1 MPRPILP
8 RLFPALIALALAPA
22 CSHPP
27 QPVTAA
33 KPAAPTP
40 AATTSAAPSAPS
52 APVPTVALTPEEVI
66 AASHSNPAAPGKNEP
81 VRDGRVVVVDNGD
94 DAAGHP
100 KTLVEAAREEKERRS
115 HAGES
120 VAVITNKTLPYS
132 KGQLTFAQPAAKP
145 VSAEK
150 GAEKGTAAGKGEKG
164 KENAPGEVHD
174 EAYWRQR
181 GLEIRQR
188 LHQAAEEIS
197 KLQQNVADLRQSF
210 YSEADFAKRDTQV
223 KPEWDRAL
231 DRLRRKKEEVEAT
244 RKELD
249 AYLDEGRRAG
259 ALPGWLREG
268 AELEPPL
275 PAPPP
280 APNEPVE
287 PQVLPQGPP

>member
-1 MPRPILP
+1 VPRPILP
-8 RLFPALIALALAPA
+8 LRFPALIVLALASA

-40 AATTSAAPSAPS
+40 ATTAPA
-52 APVPTVALTPEEVI
+52 TVALTPEEEI

-81 VRDGRVVVVDNGD
+81 VRDGKVVVVDNGD
-94 DAAGHP
+94 DAASHP

-145 VSAEK
+145 ATT
-150 GAEKGTAAGKGEKG
+150 EKGTAAGKGEKG
-164 KENAPGEVHD
+164 KEKALGEAHD
-174 EAYWRQR
+174 DVYWRQR

-188 LHQAAEEIS
+188 LHQADDEIS
-197 KLQQNVADLRQSF
+197 KLQQEVADLRQRF

-249 AYLDEGRRAG
+249 AYLEEGRRAG

-287 PQVLPQGPP
+287 PQVFPQGPP

>member
-1 MPRPILP
+1 MAVPRPALP
-8 RLFPALIALALAPA
+8 LLFPALIVLALASA
-22 CSHPP
+22 CSHRP

-33 KPAAPTP
+33 KPAAAPTP
-40 AATTSAAPSAPS
+40 ATTATTPPG
-52 APVPTVALTPEEVI
+52 TVALTPEEEI

-81 VRDGRVVVVDNGD
+81 VRDGRVVVVDSGD
-94 DAAGHP
+94 DAASHP
-100 KTLVEAAREEKERRS
+100 KTLVEAAREEKDRRA

-132 KGQLTFAQPAAKP
+132 KGQLTFAQPAAKTA
-145 VSAEK
+145 SAEK
-150 GAEKGTAAGKGEKG
+150 GTAAGAAGKGEKG
-164 KENAPGEVHD
+164 KESAPAEAHND
-174 EAYWRQR
+174 AYWRQR

-188 LHQAAEEIS
+188 LHEAAEEIT
-197 KLQQNVADLRQSF
+197 KLQQDVADLRQRF

-249 AYLDEGRRAG
+249 AFLDEGRRAG

-275 PAPPP
+275 PAPAP

>member
-1 MPRPILP
+1 
-8 RLFPALIALALAPA
+8 
-22 CSHPP
+22 
-27 QPVTAA
+27 V
-33 KPAAPTP
+33 
-40 AATTSAAPSAPS
+40 ATT
-52 APVPTVALTPEEVI
+52 PVTVALTPEEEI

-81 VRDGRVVVVDNGD
+81 VRDGKVVVVDSGD
-94 DAAGHP
+94 DAASHP

-132 KGQLTFAQPAAKP
+132 KGQLTFAQPASKP
-145 VSAEK
+145 AT
-150 GAEKGTAAGKGEKG
+150 EKGTATAAKGEKS
-164 KENAPGEVHD
+164 KENAPGEEAHD
-174 EAYWRQR
+174 DVYWRQR

-197 KLQQNVADLRQSF
+197 KLQQDVADLRQRF

-249 AYLDEGRRAG
+249 AYLEEGRRAG